1 MLINI
6 NFPVLHLIFVL
17 NLIGNSYAVT
27 RKASKVL
34 SSAKTPLKIVGSD
47 DEVLHPLFEKEEV
60 DVPNGNSKPAISRQ
74 NPLRNSK
81 SNKKG
86 NKKKPLSFD
95 DNSFLKMN
103 LDLPSIISN
112 SAPGPSKSA
121 GSNSRYG
128 PSSFNIKNELVKKE
142 HESIGNFNSPFGNE
156 LVEDVDVVL
165 YRKNVTNA
173 IAPGTIIT
181 SKPSTLAPGTVIATS
196 SPNLAPRTV
205 IVDNSRISN
214 SKLLDDKQNIPIGFD
229 APTFERENKIPG
241 NDEVF
246 DDKTPL
252 VPLPP
257 RIKKVRSLD
266 EYSIESIS
274 FDPMIPGPKIGLDTE
289 ITIDFVN
296 NILIPFF
303 KSGKVLDRKSSFS
316 VKSSII
322 STLQLTNTNI

>member
-1 MLINI
+1 MLINFTVI
-6 NFPVLHLIFVL
+6 HLIFVL
-17 NLIGNSYAVT
+17 NLIGNSYGVT
-27 RKASKVL
+27 RKVSKVH

-47 DEVLHPLFEKEEV
+47 DEVLYPLFEKEDVEV
-60 DVPNGNSKPAISRQ
+60 PTSKPAISRQ
-74 NPLRNSK
+74 SHFRSSK
-81 SNKKG
+81 NNKKV
-86 NKKKPLSFD
+86 KKMKPLSFD

-103 LDLPSIISN
+103 LDLPSIVSN
-112 SAPGPSKSA
+112 TAPAPSKSV
-121 GSNSRYG
+121 GSSTRYG
-128 PSSFNIKNELVKKE
+128 LSSLNIRNELVKKE

-156 LVEDVDVVL
+156 IVEDVDVVL
-165 YRKNVTNA
+165 FRKNVTNSV
-173 IAPGTIIT
+173 APGTIIT

-196 SPNLAPRTV
+196 SPNLVPGTV
-205 IVDNSRISN
+205 IVDNTRLST
-214 SKLLDDKQNIPIGFD
+214 SKLLDDKQYIPTGFD
-229 APTFERENKIPG
+229 APTFERENKISG

-252 VPLPP
+252 VPLNP

-289 ITIDFVN
+289 ITIDFIY

-316 VKSSII
+316 VKFTII
-322 STLQLTNTNI
+322 ITLRLTNI